1 MTLYYNYNITMNRI
15 DIYSPY
21 AIDNIKYD
29 PSSLTL
35 DLNTIVTGAD
45 KQEWILIKK
54 NNVRIWKRTST
65 YVTMQKEKFTN
76 NTVLQKDIT
85 STSIKGTIIKKPT
98 DYNIFQKHQ
107 LLNMEKGTGR
117 ANLDA
122 VNKLWK
128 ELKSNKEEY
137 TKFFENK
144 K

>member
-1 MTLYYNYNITMNRI
+1 MTLLYCYNITMNRI

-29 PSSLTL
+29 PSNQSL

-65 YVTMQKEKFTN
+65 YVSMQKEKY
-76 NTVLQKDIT
+76 TVLQKEPT
-85 STSIKGTIIKKPT
+85 TTLPKNPTIKKPT
-98 DYNIFQKHQ
+98 DYNIFQKFQ
-107 LLNMEKGTGR
+107 LLTMEKGTGR
-117 ANLDA
+117 ANLDK

-128 ELKSNKEEY
+128 ELKLNKEEY
-137 TKFFENK
+137 SKFFENK

>member
-1 MTLYYNYNITMNRI
+1 MTLLYCYNITMNRI

-29 PSSLTL
+29 PSNQSI

-65 YVTMQKEKFTN
+65 YVSMQKEKY
-76 NTVLQKDIT
+76 TVLQKEPT
-85 STSIKGTIIKKPT
+85 TTLPKNPTIKKPT
-98 DYNIFQKHQ
+98 DYNIFQKFQ
-107 LLNMEKGTGR
+107 LLTMEKGTGR
-117 ANLDA
+117 ANLDK

-128 ELKSNKEEY
+128 ELKLNKEEY
-137 TKFFENK
+137 SKFFENK